1 MLPKTRAYAQSFH
14 EQTKCI
20 HFLIEDDDVLEKVIR
35 HINDHLSDF
44 SSSDESDDSDEE
56 NIKYMK
62 LIILRKQ
69 FRKCIF

>member
-1 MLPKTRAYAQSFH
+1 M
-14 EQTKCI
+14 

-35 HINDHLSDF
+35 YINDHLSDF
-44 SSSDESDDSDEE
+44 SSSDESDDFDEE

-69 FRKCIF
+69 F

>member
-1 MLPKTRAYAQSFH
+1 M
-14 EQTKCI
+14 

-35 HINDHLSDF
+35 YINDHLSDF
-44 SSSDESDDSDEE
+44 SSSDESDDFDEE

-69 FRKCIF
+69 FWKCIFWGSNFF

>member
-1 MLPKTRAYAQSFH
+1 MLPKTRAYVQSCH
-14 EQTKCI
+14 GQTKWM

-69 FRKCIF
+69 FRNCIF